1 MFRFHAEPATL
12 DAVHNYYFKNEYRS
26 IGSIRWDM
34 LGLMLLNASP
44 FKNVLLAEQTKGI
57 LLGSVLIR
65 GARGVTSVSK

>member
-1 MFRFHAEPATL
+1 
-12 DAVHNYYFKNEYRS
+12 
-26 IGSIRWDM
+26 M